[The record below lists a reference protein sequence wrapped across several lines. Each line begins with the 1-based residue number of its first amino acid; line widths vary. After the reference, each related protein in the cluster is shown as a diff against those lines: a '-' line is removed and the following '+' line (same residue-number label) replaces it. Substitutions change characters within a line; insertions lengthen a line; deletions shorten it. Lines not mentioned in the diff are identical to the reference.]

1 MNEVAAS
8 SEAVPR
14 VGVYVCH
21 CGKNIADTVDVKK
34 VSEFASSLPNVVIAR
49 DYVHVCD
56 EVGQDTIS
64 RDIKEQKLNR
74 VVVAACSPKVHEVT
88 FRRTL
93 AKSGLNPYLLEVG
106 NIREQCSWVHIDNK
120 DLATEKAKDLVIM
133 AVSKALLLRP
143 LEAKEI
149 ETTKST
155 LVIGGGIAGV
165 QAALDLADSGI
176 KVHLVE
182 RASNIG
188 GRMAQWGKVF
198 PTMDCAACILM
209 PKLVNVVQHPNITL
223 YTHSEVKDFS
233 GSLGNFKVK
242 IVRKPKYVDE
252 EKCTGCG
259 TCAQKCPVKVPNEF
273 DFGLGQRKAIY
284 IPSPNAIPQ
293 KYTIDTDHCLY
304 FTKGVC
310 KVCQKFCTS
319 GAINY
324 EQQPQTVDIQVGT
337 VVVATGYDPF
347 DPSGILEYGFG
358 KYDNVI
364 TGPMVE
370 RMADAMGP
378 TGGKIIRLSDK
389 KPPKK
394 VAFLQ
399 CVGSRDE
406 KLRLAYCSRV
416 CCMYALKDAMM
427 LKEEDP
433 SIEAT
438 IFYID
443 IRAFGKG
450 YEEFYVR
457 GQERGVKFVRGKVSS
472 IVEEP
477 DTKRLRLRYED
488 TLLGRTIVEA
498 FDLVVLSV
506 GQLPRKEDQELGK
519 LLGLPRGIE
528 GFFMEAHPKLRPND
542 TVVDGIYLAGSAQYP
557 KDITDAVAQA
567 SGAASRAAISL
578 QVGKVQIEPVAPT
591 VDENYCGG
599 CGICVGTCTFN
610 ALKFDKQG
618 EKRVVRVDES
628 LCKGCGSCVAA
639 CPLSA
644 IKAPQ
649 FTDQQIAAQVKALL
663 RPETLRR

>member
-1 MNEVAAS
+1 MSGEETATGGD
-8 SEAVPR
+8 EPR

-34 VSEFASSLPNVVIAR
+34 VAEFASTLPNVVVAR
-49 DYVHVCD
+49 DYIHVCD

-64 RDIKEQKLNR
+64 QDIKQKKLNR

-88 FRRTL
+88 FRKTL
-93 AKSGLNPYLLEVG
+93 AKSGLNPYLLEVA
-106 NIREQCSWVHIDNK
+106 NIREQCSWPHASNK
-120 DLATEKAKDLVIM
+120 DLATDKAKDLVKM
-133 AVSKALLLRP
+133 GVAKAQLLKP
-143 LEAKEI
+143 LETKEI
-149 ETTKST
+149 ETIKST

-176 KVHLVE
+176 RVHLVE
-182 RASNIG
+182 RAPNIG

-209 PKLVNVVQHPNITL
+209 PKLVSAVQHPNIAL
-223 YTHSEVKDFS
+223 YTYSEVKEFS
-233 GSLGNFKVK
+233 GSLGNFKAK
-242 IVRKPKYVDE
+242 IMRNPRYIDE
-252 EKCTGCG
+252 KKCTGCG

-273 DFGLGQRKAIY
+273 DLGLGIRKAIY
-284 IPSPNAIPQ
+284 VPSPNAIPN
-293 KYTIDTDHCLY
+293 KYTIDKDHCLY

-310 KVCQKFCTS
+310 RVCQKFCTS

-324 EQQPQTVDIQVGT
+324 EQQPEAIDVSVGS
-337 VVVATGYDPF
+337 VIVSTGYDPF
-347 DPSGILEYGFG
+347 DPSVISEYGFG
-358 KYDNVI
+358 RYGNVI
-364 TGPMVE
+364 TGPMAE

-378 TGGKIIRLSDK
+378 TGGKIVRPSDGK
-389 KPPKK
+389 TPKK

-406 KLRLAYCSRV
+406 KLRLNYCSRV
-416 CCMYALKDAMM
+416 CCMYAIKDAMM
-427 LKEEDP
+427 LKEQDP
-433 SIEAT
+433 SVEPT
-438 IFYID
+438 IFYVD

-457 GQERGVKFVRGKVSS
+457 SQERGVKFVRGKVSS

-488 TLLGRTIVEA
+488 TLLGKTIVEA
-498 FDLVVLSV
+498 FDLVILSV
-506 GQLPRKEDQELGK
+506 GQVPRKEDQELGK
-519 LLGLPRGIE
+519 MLGLPRGVE

-557 KDITDAVAQA
+557 KDIADAVAQA
-567 SGAASRAAISL
+567 SGAASRAAIPL
-578 QVGKVQIEPVAPT
+578 QVGKVQIEPVAPA

-599 CGICVGTCTFN
+599 CGICAGTCAFN
-610 ALKFDKQG
+610 ALKFDNQG
-618 EKRVVRVDES
+618 EKRVARVDES
-628 LCKGCGSCVAA
+628 LCKGCGACVAA
-639 CPLSA
+639 CPSSA

-649 FTDQQIAAQVKALL
+649 FTDQQVTAQLEAYLK
-663 RPETLRR
+663 P